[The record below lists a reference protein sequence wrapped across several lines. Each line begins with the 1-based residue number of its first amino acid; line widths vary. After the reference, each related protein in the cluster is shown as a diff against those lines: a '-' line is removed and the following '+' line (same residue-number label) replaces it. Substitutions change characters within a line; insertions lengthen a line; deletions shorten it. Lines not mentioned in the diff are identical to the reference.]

1 MKTVQ
6 RSLICALSLAI
17 LGAGTAAPSPAPAS
31 GAALDAVADRYW
43 QREVS
48 SDYTVRSEL
57 GLPITTI
64 RAITYANASDDA
76 AFGQHVLDDLA
87 TIDASKLD
95 QNRWITYATLHFLA
109 TNDVAGATYFWLHQQ
124 ATPYAGG
131 FQISELTGLLAG
143 MPIANASDA
152 QRYISL
158 LHQYGAFVTSIGAL
172 LQGQHERGII
182 LPNVETDAAQ
192 AVFAGYDVPASQ
204 SPFVLTDA
212 RLAAIAAADRP
223 ALQAD
228 AAKIIATEIVP
239 AYDGIVAYLKGPYRV
254 GAPSGVGLSQYPGGR
269 AYYQYLIFQSTT
281 LTTTPEA
288 LHANGLREVAK
299 LNAQIDA
306 IRKHLKFAGDLTA
319 FKHYLATDKQ
329 FFPPTT
335 QAFGDRLEMYVQ
347 RSAAAAP
354 RFFSKMPKTP
364 YGVEPLPKA
373 LAGAQTFGYYDAA
386 TAARRK
392 GRYLYNAWHPE
403 RTSWLGAGALICHE
417 LIPGHHFQIAL
428 QQENT
433 SLPNVRRYDF
443 SETGYVEGWGE
454 YASQLCFEMNVYRT
468 PYDKLGRMMQDLM
481 VSTRLVVDTGMN
493 ALGWSRERA
502 MQYMRANLT
511 LSDAQIESESL
522 RYSTDLPGQALA
534 YKTGELTML
543 ALRDHA
549 KAALGN
555 RFDIRRFHEWVIG
568 SGAMTLDTLRAHID
582 YEIALQRSRGR

>member
-6 RSLICALSLAI
+6 RSLIWALLIALLA
-17 LGAGTAAPSPAPAS
+17 AGPTPVPPSAPN
-31 GAALDAVADRYW
+31 AALDTLADRYW
-43 QREVS
+43 QREVGN
-48 SDYTVRSEL
+48 DYTIRSEL
-57 GLPITTI
+57 GLPLVTI
-64 RAITYANASDDA
+64 RAITYANAGDDA
-76 AFGQHVLDDLA
+76 AFGQSILDGLA
-87 TIDASKLD
+87 AIDATKLD
-95 QNRWITYATLHFLA
+95 HDRWITDQTLRFLA
-109 TNDVAGATYFWLHQQ
+109 TNDVAGKTYFWLHQQ

-143 MPIANASDA
+143 MPIANADDA
-152 QRYISL
+152 RRYIAL
-158 LHQYGAFVTSIGAL
+158 LHQYGAFVASIGTL

-192 AVFAGYDVPASQ
+192 AVFAGYDVPAEK
-204 SPFVLTDA
+204 SPFVLSDA
-212 RLAAIAAADRP
+212 RLGAIAAADRP

-228 AAKIIATEIVP
+228 AAKVIATEIVP

-254 GAPSGVGLSQYPGGR
+254 GAPSGVGVSQYPGGR

-281 LTTTPEA
+281 LSTTPEA

-306 IRKHLKFAGDLTA
+306 IRQQLGFKGNLVA
-319 FKHYLATDKQ
+319 FKHYLATDKR

-354 RFFSKMPKTP
+354 RFFSQMPKTP

-386 TAARRK
+386 TAAKRK
-392 GRYLYNAWHPE
+392 GNYLYNAWHPE

-433 SLPNVRRYDF
+433 ALPNVRHYDF

-454 YASQLCFEMNVYRT
+454 YASQLCFDMNVYRT

-493 ALGWSRERA
+493 VLGWSRERA
-502 MQYMRANLT
+502 MQYMRDNLT
-511 LSDAQIESESL
+511 LSEAQIESESL

-549 KAALGN
+549 KAELGN
-555 RFDIRRFHEWVIG
+555 QFNIRQFHDWVIG

-582 YEIALQRSRGR
+582 YEIARKKGRS